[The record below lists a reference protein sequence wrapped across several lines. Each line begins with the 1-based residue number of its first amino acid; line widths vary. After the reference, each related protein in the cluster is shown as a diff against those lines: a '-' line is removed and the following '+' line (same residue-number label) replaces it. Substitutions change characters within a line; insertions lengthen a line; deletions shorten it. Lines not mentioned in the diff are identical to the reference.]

1 MDEAILVVAATDD
14 AMPQTRNHLLLAK
27 QIWINHIIV
36 FINKVD
42 IVDSETV
49 DLVEIEIRELLTE
62 MNFDGENVPI
72 IKSSALCVLEEREP
86 IIWNVIELIFT
97 FSLIIYCNLDKPQIP
112 IRTNFFSNRRK
123 SYSGFTPW
131 SE

>member
-1 MDEAILVVAATDD
+1 
-14 AMPQTRNHLLLAK
+14 
-27 QIWINHIIV
+27 V

-86 IIWNVIELIFT
+86 II
-97 FSLIIYCNLDKPQIP
+97 
-112 IRTNFFSNRRK
+112 
-123 SYSGFTPW
+123 
-131 SE
+131 